1 LNYVIKS
8 CTLCLVDD
16 PRDADEVAP
25 QGTTDRLLNAAEEL
39 VAALGV
45 EAASIRAVNALAGC
59 NAAAVHYHFGSKEQV
74 VERVLDRRMQ
84 MLSAKRF
91 ALMDALEDVA
101 VPSAY
106 QIAEVF
112 LRPLIEIRRTESWGA
127 TYVRFIAALTNA
139 GGVWQELL
147 RQAFAPQ
154 AERISS
160 IVARSFPDVP
170 QAKREVQFL
179 FASRSAIEAL
189 AHFDLYVALLADE
202 ADPEASAVAALLSFV
217 ALALDNPPSV
227 HPDAS
232 WITSRHELVPVPA
245 VLPT

>member
-1 LNYVIKS
+1 VIKS
-8 CTLCLVDD
+8 CNVCLVDD
-16 PRDADEVAP
+16 SRETDEIAP
-25 QGTTDRLLNAAEEL
+25 QGTIDRLLNAAEEL

-170 QAKREVQFL
+170 QARREVQFL

-217 ALALDNPPSV
+217 ALALDSPPSV